1 MEKVHQ
7 LAVEDTIRQECKEQN
22 VDDKFTWILQG
33 ISVKFVESLPLFPLP
48 TSNGYP
54 GEHSQFPGVYPIY
67 CLGQK
72 LLFGDLVSPSNDQP
86 VYVRMSKTRVLLA
99 PTATAAK
106 CKKRKTYRCMISCYD
121 L

>member
-33 ISVKFVESLPLFPLP
+33 ISVKFVESLPLFPLL

-54 GEHSQFPGVYPIY
+54 GERSQFPGVYPIY
-67 CLGQK
+67 LPWSKIALWRPGQSIK
-72 LLFGDLVSPSNDQP
+72 
-86 VYVRMSKTRVLLA
+86 
-99 PTATAAK
+99 
-106 CKKRKTYRCMISCYD
+106 
-121 L
+121 